1 MLGGAREFSLVG
13 KRVCRCDVISV
24 VGIKKLGPI
33 STSTPSLVRLGER
46 EREREK
52 RKEGVK
58 SARVDVCRDVRSLV
72 GVDLEGGSKQS
83 DTESPVLRPSRG
95 DYGGVHTKASI
106 AA

>member
-1 MLGGAREFSLVG
+1 M
-13 KRVCRCDVISV
+13 
-24 VGIKKLGPI
+24 
-33 STSTPSLVRLGER
+33 
-46 EREREK
+46 
-52 RKEGVK
+52 K

-72 GVDLEGGSKQS
+72 GVDLEGGSKQY

>member
-13 KRVCRCDVISV
+13 KRVYRCDVISV

-52 RKEGVK
+52 GKKE
-58 SARVDVCRDVRSLV
+58 
-72 GVDLEGGSKQS
+72 
-83 DTESPVLRPSRG
+83 
-95 DYGGVHTKASI
+95 
-106 AA
+106 

>member
-33 STSTPSLVRLGER
+33 STSTPSSYSLER

-52 RKEGVK
+52 KEK
-58 SARVDVCRDVRSLV
+58 K
-72 GVDLEGGSKQS
+72 E
-83 DTESPVLRPSRG
+83 
-95 DYGGVHTKASI
+95 
-106 AA
+106 

>member
-13 KRVCRCDVISV
+13 KRVYRCNVISV

-46 EREREK
+46 ERERKKGE
-52 RKEGVK
+52 EGVK
-58 SARVDVCRDVRSLV
+58 SDRMDVCRDVRSLA
-72 GVDLEGGSKQS
+72 GVDLEEGSKQS

-95 DYGGVHTKASI
+95 DDGEVHTKASI

>member
-33 STSTPSLVRLGER
+33 STSTLSSHSLERER

-52 RKEGVK
+52 KEK
-58 SARVDVCRDVRSLV
+58 K
-72 GVDLEGGSKQS
+72 E
-83 DTESPVLRPSRG
+83 
-95 DYGGVHTKASI
+95 
-106 AA
+106 